1 MTTTIIIPTFNEA
14 ENIAKLLREIVVA
27 APGVHV
33 LVVDDSSI
41 DGTPEI
47 VHRFTLENPHIHL
60 LARPNKTGLGDAYR
74 AGFAWAIEREYEAVV
89 QMDADGSHRVADL
102 VTLLEGAK
110 SYDVVIGSRWVRG
123 GKISNWPMKRYLL
136 SKLGN
141 IYGRLM
147 LRLSIKDA
155 TAGFRVY
162 SRRALENAQILNS
175 TSQGYVF
182 QLENSVRVS
191 EAKLSVQEIPI
202 TFVEREFGE
211 SKMNASI
218 VSEAMLK
225 VTFWGLQGR
234 ILGRN
239 LFIK

>member
-110 SYDVVIGSRWVRG
+110 SNDVVIGSRWVRG

-218 VSEAMLK
+218 VKEAMLK

>member
-218 VSEAMLK
+218 VREAMLK